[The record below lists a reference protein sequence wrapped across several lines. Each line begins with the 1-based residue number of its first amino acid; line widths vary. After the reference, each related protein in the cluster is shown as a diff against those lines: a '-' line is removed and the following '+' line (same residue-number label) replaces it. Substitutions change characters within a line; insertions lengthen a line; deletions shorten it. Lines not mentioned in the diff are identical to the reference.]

1 MRRLLSFP
9 CAGDTLAATLD
20 EADGTPAASGLLI
33 VTGGTQVRVGAHLGQ
48 ARLARAA
55 AAAGFAAFRFDRRG
69 IGDSDGDDPG
79 FRATGP
85 DIAAA
90 AHAFRAAAP
99 GVRRI
104 VGYGLCDAASALALH
119 GGAAGLDALLL
130 ANPWVVAP
138 RDGLPP
144 PAAIRRH
151 YLARLTSGA
160 EWRRLLTDGIDL
172 RKAARGLRAA
182 ATPGDATLADEMGAA
197 IAAGV
202 GAGLP
207 IRFLLA
213 DADAT
218 AIAFAAELGRPA
230 YAAARTRPCDRLS
243 TASHSFAG
251 EAPGRWL
258 AERVIAALREMDA
271 AGA

>member
-1 MRRLLSFP
+1 MRRLLSFA

-20 EADGTPAASGLLI
+20 EAAGAAATSGLLI

-69 IGDSDGDDPG
+69 IGDSEGEDPG
-79 FRATGP
+79 FRGSGA

-90 AHAFRAAAP
+90 AAAFRAAAP
-99 GVRRI
+99 GLRRI
-104 VGYGLCDAASALALH
+104 VGYGLCDAAAALALH
-119 GGAAGLDALLL
+119 GRAAGLDALLL
-130 ANPWVVAP
+130 ANPWVVEP

-151 YLARLTSGA
+151 YLARLTSVAG
-160 EWRRLLTDGIDL
+160 WRRLLTGAIDL

-182 ATPGDATLADEMGAA
+182 AAPRDATLSDAIGEA
-197 IAAGV
+197 IARAGIPV
-202 GAGLP
+202 
-207 IRFLLA
+207 RFLLA
-213 DADAT
+213 EGDAT
-218 AIAFAAELGRPA
+218 AIAFAAELRGPA
-230 YAAARTRPCDRLS
+230 FATARAQPCERLA

-251 EAPGRWL
+251 EEPGRWL
-258 AERVIAALREMDA
+258 ADRVIAALHEIEA
-271 AGA
+271 NAT